1 MTALTTVTV
10 QDSLPS
16 DLFTAQIPESHAGM
30 LINRGTL
37 KSAPVYTWVD
47 GAVQETG
54 TRWEISNWAF
64 IEYIQEVAL

>member
-1 MTALTTVTV
+1 MTALTEVTV
-10 QDSLPS
+10 RDSLPS

-37 KSAPVYTWVD
+37 KTAPVYTWLD

-54 TRWEISNWAF
+54 TRWEIGHEDF
-64 IEYIQEVAL
+64 ILYIQEVAL